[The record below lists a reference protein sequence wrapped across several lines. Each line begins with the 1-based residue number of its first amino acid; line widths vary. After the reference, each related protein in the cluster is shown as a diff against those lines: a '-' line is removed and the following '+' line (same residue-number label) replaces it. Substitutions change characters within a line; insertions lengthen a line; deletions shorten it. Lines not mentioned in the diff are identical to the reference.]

1 MLITNTKY
9 TACEIDRSSNP
20 RGLFMLSCLSK
31 AAAGFFKKISAS
43 VVFILA
49 GLVCLAQT
57 PVEVHGRLSVKGNR
71 IVGEHGEP
79 VQLMGISHYWS
90 VWGPQ
95 KYYNK
100 DVVGWLVED
109 WKVDIIR
116 ASMAVEIN
124 QQGENK
130 GWMFNREN
138 QERMVETV
146 IEAAIENCIYVL
158 VDWHTHHLHTEHAK
172 EFFGYMAEKYGHYP
186 NVIWETFN
194 EPVRQTWPEIAEY
207 TKEVTS
213 AIRRHSDNLVIAG
226 TRNWSQFVDEAADDP
241 LPDGNTAYSLHFYAG
256 THGSELREKGDYALS
271 KGIALFITEWGTS
284 RADGGRDGTIFPD
297 ETEEWINWALERNIS
312 MANWSLADL
321 RESSAA
327 LSVGACTAGGW
338 NPETDLSPSGRLV
351 RSMIIEI
358 NRKKHDIKPGRILP

>member
-1 MLITNTKY
+1 MKLT
-9 TACEIDRSSNP
+9 
-20 RGLFMLSCLSK
+20 
-31 AAAGFFKKISAS
+31 GFLLKTLTTVSI
-43 VVFILA
+43 ILA
-49 GLVCLAQT
+49 FVAVSMART
-57 PVEVHGRLSVKGNR
+57 PVETHGKLRVDGNR

-79 VQLMGISHYWS
+79 AQLKGMSLYWS

-95 KYYNK
+95 KYYNP
-100 DVVGWLVED
+100 DVVKWLVSD
-109 WKVDIIR
+109 WNIDLIR

-124 QQGENK
+124 QEGENK
-130 GWMFNREN
+130 GWLYNREN

-146 IEAAIENCIYVL
+146 IEAAIENGIYVL
-158 VDWHTHHLHTEHAK
+158 VDWHTHHLHTEAAK
-172 EFFGYMAEKYGHYP
+172 EFFGYMAEKYGRYP

-194 EPVRQTWPEIAEY
+194 EPVKQSWPEIAEF
-207 TKEVTS
+207 TNEVTS
-213 AIRRHSDNLVIAG
+213 VIRRHSDNLIIAG
-226 TRNWSQFVDEAADDP
+226 TRNWSQFVDEAANDP
-241 LPDGNTAYSLHFYAG
+241 LPDANTAYSLHFYAG

-297 ETEEWINWALERNIS
+297 ETREWINWALERDIS

-327 LSVGACTAGGW
+327 LNRDASVSGDW

-351 RSMIIEI
+351 RDHIIKI
-358 NRKKHDIKPGRILP
+358 NSKKPYGRNN

>member
-1 MLITNTKY
+1 MKTTSFIINTLIAMSVLIT
-9 TACEIDRSSNP
+9 P
-20 RGLFMLSCLSK
+20 
-31 AAAGFFKKISAS
+31 GFISA
-43 VVFILA
+43 
-49 GLVCLAQT
+49 AQT
-57 PVEVHGRLSVKGNR
+57 PVETHGRLRVEGNR

-79 VQLMGISHYWS
+79 VQLMGMSHYWS

-95 KYYNK
+95 KYYNA
-100 DVVGWLVED
+100 DVVRWLVED
-109 WKVDIIR
+109 WKVDLAR

-130 GWMFNREN
+130 GWLYNREN

-146 IEAAIENCIYVL
+146 IQAAIDNGIYVL
-158 VDWHTHHLHTEHAK
+158 VDWHTHHLHTEPAK
-172 EFFGYMAEKYGHYP
+172 EFFDYMAEKYGHYP
-186 NVIWETFN
+186 NLIWETFN
-194 EPVRQTWPEIAEY
+194 EPVRQSWPEIAEY

-213 AIRRHSDNLVIAG
+213 VIRRHSDNLIIAG
-226 TRNWSQFVDEAADDP
+226 TRNWSQYVDEAADDP
-241 LPDGNTAYSLHFYAG
+241 LTDKNTAYSLHFYAG

-297 ETEEWINWALERNIS
+297 ETEEWITWALERDIS

-327 LSVGACTAGGW
+327 LNSEASVSGGW
-338 NPETDLSPSGRLV
+338 HPESDLSPSGRLV
-351 RSMIIEI
+351 RSHIIRI
-358 NRKKHDIKPGRILP
+358 NSKKPYYME